1 MPTLDEIEM
10 KSDTPGNNEPQRHRG
25 HGEMRVISF
34 PVSGWEC
41 GLEGS
46 AFNKIRDRASSTA
59 FLVRV

>member
-34 PVSGWEC
+34 P
-41 GLEGS
+41 
-46 AFNKIRDRASSTA
+46 ARD
-59 FLVRV
+59 